1 MAATISVHCW
11 APLHWLRGKWAFIQ
25 TDWLQRGKV
34 SIWVFCETL
43 RNSND
48 SELPLL
54 MGANG
59 INRQGKCESVTAMT
73 SVHWWA
79 NNGDGPPLMG
89 WGQMARGRDPALRR
103 RVSSLA
109 QYWFQLLLLSCTILI
124 PTFTFVLHNID
135 HSFQVVLFFAPDGSY
150 YYTSHNVYATCDS
163 FTVILLK
170 LKWQSKIANN
180 YNWTVKSTTLLII

>member
-48 SELPLL
+48 TELPLL

-59 INRQGKCESVTAMT
+59 INRQGKCETVTAMT

-79 NNGDGPPLMG
+79 NDGDGPPLMG

-109 QYWFQLLLLSCTILI
+109 QYWFQLLLLSCTISIILSKLY
-124 PTFTFVLHNID
+124 F
-135 HSFQVVLFFAPDGSY
+135 FFAPDGSY
-150 YYTSHNVYATCDS
+150 YYTFLNVYAT
-163 FTVILLK
+163 
-170 LKWQSKIANN
+170 KIANH
-180 YNWTVKSTTLLII
+180 YKLTVKSNTLLII